1 MQAPEIPVD
10 EDDRLAALRALE
22 LLDTPSEERFDRITR
37 TATRLFKVPISMI
50 TLVDE
55 NRQWFKSCFGTDMR
69 ETSRQVSFCG
79 HAILRPAPFIIV
91 DASLDLRFADN
102 PMVTGEPHVRF
113 YAGIPIHSFS
123 GHTVGSFCII
133 DTEPRE
139 PTDEDLDGLVDLAA
153 WAETEIH
160 QVEFSRALTE
170 RGTPL
175 AP

>member
-1 MQAPEIPVD
+1 MKAPEAPPD
-10 EDDRLAALRALE
+10 EEARLAALRALE

-55 NRQWFKSCFGTDMR
+55 DRQWFKSCFGTDMR

-79 HAILRPAPFIIV
+79 HTILRPAPFIIV

-139 PTDEDLDGLVDLAA
+139 PSDEDLDGLVDLAA
-153 WAETEIH
+153 WAESEIH
-160 QVEFSRALTE
+160 LVELARLAKEDEAL
-170 RGTPL
+170 P
-175 AP
+175 